1 MMFQPVGG
9 MDRIAYALAGRS
21 APGRLRYRLRRSL
34 GSPTATTV
42 SRWTTAT
49 STGGSTGERADFCV
63 AAMPPHLLA
72 RLRHNLGT
80 PVQLRAD
87 QAAPARRRARSGLEY
102 GRRWWEEDER
112 IFGGITTTDLDVSQ
126 IWYPSYGFFGERGVL
141 LGYYNR
147 ARTPGCTTR

>member
-1 MMFQPVGG
+1 M
-9 MDRIAYALAGRS
+9 
-21 APGRLRYRLRRSL
+21 
-34 GSPTATTV
+34 

-80 PVQLRAD
+80 PVQLALTRPHPLAVGKM
-87 QAAPARRRARSGLEY
+87 GLEY

-112 IFGGITTTDLDVSQ
+112 IFGGITTTDLDVGQ
-126 IWYPSYGFFGERGVL
+126 IWHPSYGFFGERGVL

-147 ARTPGCTTR
+147 GRRRQAVRRDDPACEGLAGRWPRA